1 MSIAIKSTIN
11 KMTKDSQ
18 KYNVNSKSDMISLKE
33 FILKILEWWRFLLSK
48 WVVILTFGIVGG
60 LLGFYYATTK
70 KTIFI
75 ATTTFVLEDEKA
87 GGGLGNLA
95 GLASMAGVDL
105 GNSGGSIFQG
115 DNIIEL
121 YKSRKMIV
129 QTLLTE
135 IESYGKRQLL
145 INRYIDFNKLRSKWE
160 DQPELMNLQFSVD
173 SVQSGN
179 PVLKP
184 NRLRDSVLNGIVEDI
199 AKNYLMVG
207 KPDKKLSIIKVD
219 VKARDEVFSKTFNDA
234 IVKNV
239 NDFYLRTKTKKSLQN
254 VQIMQQKTDSVRAV
268 MNNSIYT
275 AVAVADATPNLNL
288 TRQVKRIAPS
298 QKAQFSAETNKAVLS
313 SLIQNLEMSKLAL
326 MKETPLLEV
335 LDQPNYP
342 LTKERFG
349 KLKGLILGGLIFG
362 FLSIMFL
369 TLRNIFK
376 TILS

>member
-1 MSIAIKSTIN
+1 
-11 KMTKDSQ
+11 MTKDSQ